1 MKVLA
6 THNIKGGVG
15 KTSAAVNLSYLA
27 ACDGYRT
34 LLWDLDPQA
43 AASFCFRIKP
53 KVKGGV
59 KSFGK
64 KSRSLEESVKGT
76 DFEGLDLMPAD
87 FSLRSF
93 DQVFANAKGHS
104 RQLAK
109 SVMPL
114 HGEYD
119 LMIIDCAPG
128 ISLMTENIFHAADA
142 LLIPLIPSTFSV
154 RTYQQLLKY
163 FSKDRSIN
171 PQRLP
176 FFSMYDSRRTLQR
189 DIVAAMSTDVKEML
203 NTAIPYAKN
212 VELMA
217 EKRMPVS
224 RFAPTSK
231 SGLAFRDLWREIKV
245 RALGDYNL

>member
-1 MKVLA
+1 MKILA

-43 AASFCFRIKP
+43 AASFCFRVKP

-59 KSFGK
+59 KSLGK
-64 KSRSLEESVKGT
+64 KSHSLEQSIKAT
-76 DFEGLDLMPAD
+76 DYEGLDLIPSD
-87 FSLRSF
+87 FSLRNF
-93 DQVFANAKGHS
+93 DQIFADTKGQFKHLS
-104 RQLAK
+104 KAI
-109 SVMPL
+109 SSL

-119 LMIIDCAPG
+119 LMIIDCAPS
-128 ISLMTENIFHAADA
+128 ISLMTENIFHLSDA
-142 LLIPLIPSTFSV
+142 LLIPLIPTTFSV
-154 RTYQQLLKY
+154 RTYHQLLKY
-163 FSKDRSIN
+163 FSKESSLN
-171 PQRLP
+171 LQRLP
-176 FFSMYDSRRTLQR
+176 FISMYDKRRVLQR
-189 DIVAAMSTDVKEML
+189 DIVAAMSNNVKEML

-224 RFAPTSK
+224 RFAPSSK
-231 SGLAFRDLWREIKV
+231 SGQAFRSLWREIKV
-245 RALGDYNL
+245 KALGDYDL

>member
-34 LLWDLDPQA
+34 VLWDLDPQA

-64 KSRSLEESVKGT
+64 KSGSLEESIKGT
-76 DFEGLDLMPAD
+76 DYEGLDLVPAD
-87 FSLRSF
+87 FSLRGF
-93 DQVFANAKGHS
+93 DQVFANAKDQN
-104 RQLAK
+104 RRLTRMLA
-109 SVMPL
+109 PL
-114 HGEYD
+114 QDEYD

-142 LLIPLIPSTFSV
+142 ILIPLIPSTFSV
-154 RTYQQLLKY
+154 RTYQQLLQY
-163 FSKDRSIN
+163 FSKDRSLN
-171 PQRLP
+171 LQRLP
-176 FFSMYDSRRTLQR
+176 FFSMYDSRRILQR
-189 DIVAAMSTDVKEML
+189 DIVAAMSSNVKEML

-245 RALGDYNL
+245 RALDDYSL

>member
-34 LLWDLDPQA
+34 VLWDLDPQA

-64 KSRSLEESVKGT
+64 KSGSLEESIKGT
-76 DFEGLDLMPAD
+76 DYEGLDLIPAD

-93 DQVFANAKGHS
+93 DQVFANAKGQN
-104 RQLAK
+104 RRLTRML
-109 SVMPL
+109 VPL
-114 HGEYD
+114 QDEYD
-119 LMIIDCAPG
+119 LMIVDCAPG

-142 LLIPLIPSTFSV
+142 ILIPLIPSTFSV
-154 RTYQQLLKY
+154 RTYQQLLQY
-163 FSKDRSIN
+163 FSKDRSLN
-171 PQRLP
+171 LQRLP
-176 FFSMYDSRRTLQR
+176 FFSMYDSRRILQR
-189 DIVAAMSTDVKEML
+189 DIVAAMSSNVKEML

-245 RALGDYNL
+245 RALDDYSL